1 MWGTR
6 VVWRSF
12 ALATGLALAGCGNV
26 DGIKSQ
32 LGLGKQAPDEFRVVS
47 RAPLSLPPDFTLRPP
62 EPGVARPQEGTATQQ
77 ARTAVFR
84 ADGQQQAFEVRDPS
98 DRRSRGERA
107 LLTAAGAGGGNAD
120 IRQVIDR
127 ETEQINEDNQ
137 DFIDYLV
144 FWREEEKPG
153 VVIDAEAEASRL
165 RENEALGRPVG
176 TGETPTIE
184 RREKA
189 ILEDLF

>member
-1 MWGTR
+1 
-6 VVWRSF
+6 
-12 ALATGLALAGCGNV
+12 
-26 DGIKSQ
+26 
-32 LGLGKQAPDEFRVVS
+32 
-47 RAPLSLPPDFTLRPP
+47 
-62 EPGVARPQEGTATQQ
+62 
-77 ARTAVFR
+77 
-84 ADGQQQAFEVRDPS
+84 
-98 DRRSRGERA
+98 
-107 LLTAAGAGGGNAD
+107 
-120 IRQVIDR
+120 VIDR